1 MSKAESPV
9 LTFPEPIHQ
18 RLLEIVL
25 QGKQIEQEKNII
37 LGTYFSTLNI
47 ADPQSYDINLEANT
61 ITKQEKVAS
70 VPVPE
75 SKAPKRKRKTV
86 N

>member
-9 LTFPEPIHQ
+9 LTFPAPIHQ

-47 ADPQSYDINLEANT
+47 EDPQNYDINLEANT
-61 ITKQEKVAS
+61 VTKKKEV
-70 VPVPE
+70 VPVPA